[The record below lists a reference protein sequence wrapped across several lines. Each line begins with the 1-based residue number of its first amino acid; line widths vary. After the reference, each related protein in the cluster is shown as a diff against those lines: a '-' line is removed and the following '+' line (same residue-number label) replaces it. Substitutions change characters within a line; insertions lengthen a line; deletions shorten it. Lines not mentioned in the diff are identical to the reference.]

1 MKISSD
7 DSSATV
13 HAPIDSD
20 SQLINSATS
29 NKEEEICFV
38 EAQNCCVCFVDII
51 NSTRI
56 TSSINNPEK
65 VRKYYEIF
73 LNTMAAIARNS
84 GAKIIKNVG
93 DCLIFCYP
101 TTSDTSNKSAFNDVL
116 ECSITMI
123 ESRNTINQKL
133 YEEGL
138 PSVSYRIS
146 ADYGRVEVARS
157 ATSQSDDLFGLVMN
171 MCSKINSMALPNG
184 IAIGDGL
191 YRIIQSFSPLPSLEQ
206 NCYHLEEIITM
217 ENQQTD
223 LKNYPLYSIR
233 RNRIASFSERDW
245 QEQQSTNIL
254 LIDDEEDIVYTFKQG
269 LSSEGY
275 NVEAFVD
282 PVEAYAH
289 FVNVNPTHYNLAIL
303 DIRMHGLNGLQLYY
317 RLKAINRNI
326 KILFV
331 SALDAVS
338 ELISILPDVNTAH
351 DIIKKPVALDDFI
364 RTVKIALT

>member
-20 SQLINSATS
+20 SQLINSTTS
-29 NKEEEICFV
+29 KKEEEVCFI

-51 NSTRI
+51 NRTRI
-56 TSSINNPEK
+56 TASINNPEK

-101 TTSDTSNKSAFNDVL
+101 TTSDASNKSAFNDVL

-146 ADYGRVEVARS
+146 TDYGRVEVARS
-157 ATSQSDDLFGLVMN
+157 ATSQSDDLFGPVMN

-206 NCYHLEEIITM
+206 NCYHFEEIITM

-223 LKNYPLYSIR
+223 FNNYPLYSMR

-245 QEQQSTNIL
+245 QIQHSTNIL
-254 LIDDEEDIVYTFKQG
+254 LIDDEDIVYTFKQG

-275 NVEAFVD
+275 NVEAFAD
-282 PVEAYAH
+282 PMEAYAH

-303 DIRMHGLNGLQLYY
+303 DIRMDGLNGLQLYY

-338 ELISILPDVNTAH
+338 ELISILPDINTAH
-351 DIIKKPVALDDFI
+351 DVIKKPVALDDFI

>member
-13 HAPIDSD
+13 HAPIYSD
-20 SQLINSATS
+20 SQLINNARSK
-29 NKEEEICFV
+29 KEDEICFI
-38 EAQNCCVCFVDII
+38 EAQNCCVCFVDIV

-101 TTSDTSNKSAFNDVL
+101 ATSDSSNKSAFDDVL
-116 ECSITMI
+116 ECCITMI
-123 ESRNTINQKL
+123 EAR
-133 YEEGL
+133 GL
-138 PSVSYRIS
+138 PSLSYRIS

-157 ATSQSDDLFGLVMN
+157 ATSQSDDLFGPVMN

-184 IAIGDGL
+184 MAIGDGL
-191 YRIIQSFSPLPSLEQ
+191 YRIIQSFSLLSSLEQ
-206 NCYHLEEIITM
+206 NCYHFEKIITM

-223 LKNYPLYSIR
+223 FNNYPLYSMR
-233 RNRIASFSERDW
+233 RNDRITSFSERDW
-245 QEQQSTNIL
+245 QEQQPINVL
-254 LIDDEEDIVYTFKQG
+254 LIDDEEDILETFKQG

-282 PVEAYAH
+282 PMEAFAH
-289 FVNVNPTHYNLAIL
+289 FVNVNPSHYDLAIL
-303 DIRMHGLNGLQLYY
+303 DIRMPGLNGLQLYY
-317 RLKAINRNI
+317 KLQ
-326 KILFV
+326 
-331 SALDAVS
+331 
-338 ELISILPDVNTAH
+338 
-351 DIIKKPVALDDFI
+351 KKK
-364 RTVKIALT
+364 TEGN